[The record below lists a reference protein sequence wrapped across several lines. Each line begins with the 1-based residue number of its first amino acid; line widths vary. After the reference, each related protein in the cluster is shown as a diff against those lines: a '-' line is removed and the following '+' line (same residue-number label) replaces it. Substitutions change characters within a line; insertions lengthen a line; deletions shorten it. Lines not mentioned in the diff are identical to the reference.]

1 MKIGILGGGPAGLY
15 FALLMKKLS
24 PTHQVMVIEQNP
36 AGATYGWGV
45 VFSDRALSYLKES
58 DPVSYA
64 DIEAQLRTWDDL
76 TIVQKGKQVRIDGSA
91 YAGIARLTLLRILQA
106 HCRQHGVEMRF
117 ETRLHDLSVFA
128 GCDLIVGADGVNS
141 VLRQHY
147 ADSFQPSMRSL
158 SNHYIWYGTHQLFET
173 LSLIFRT
180 YRGGAFVA
188 HCYPY
193 SETTSTFIVEC
204 DAQTWQQAGFEHM
217 SDAESRAYCE
227 QVFKDD
233 LDGHPL
239 LPNKPAWLTFKVVTN
254 QNWSYRNIVLLGD
267 ALRTVHFSI
276 GSGTRM
282 ALEDAIALYQA
293 VATTENVPAA
303 LQAFE
308 YARRPGMEKLLS
320 IAEQSYTW
328 YETFHEKMELDALP
342 LAHSYMTRSGRIDD
356 AILRQKAPRFM
367 AEYEAYRAAPDTT
380 PR

>member
-1 MKIGILGGGPAGLY
+1 MQIGILGGGPAGLY
-15 FALLMKKLS
+15 FALLMKKLN
-24 PTHQVMVIEQNP
+24 PIHQVTVIEQNP

-45 VFSDRALSYLKES
+45 VFSDRALSYLKDS
-58 DPVSYA
+58 DSASYT

-76 TIVQKGKQVRIDGSA
+76 TIVQKGGRVRIDGSA
-91 YAGIARLTLLRILQA
+91 YAGIGRLALLRILQE

-117 ETRLHDLSVFA
+117 ETRLLDLSA
-128 GCDLIVGADGVNS
+128 LAHYDLLIGADGVNS
-141 VLRQHY
+141 MVRQQY
-147 ADSFQPSMRSL
+147 ADYFQPSTSSL
-158 SNHYIWYGTHQLFET
+158 SNNYIWYGTHQLFET

-204 DAQTWQQAGFEHM
+204 DAQTWKQAGFEHM

-227 QVFKDD
+227 HVFKDD
-233 LDGHPL
+233 LGGHPL

-254 QNWSYRNIVLLGD
+254 HMWSYRNMVLLGD

-282 ALEDAIALYQA
+282 ALEDAIALYKA
-293 VATTENVPAA
+293 VATTENIPDA

-308 YARRPGMEKLLS
+308 QVRRSGMEKLLR

-328 YETFHEKMELDALP
+328 YETFHERMDLDVLP
-342 LAHSYMTRSGRIDD
+342 LAYSYMTRSGRIDD
-356 AILRQKAPRFM
+356 ATLRQKAPRFM
-367 AEYEAYRAAPDTT
+367 AQYEAYRTAL
-380 PR
+380 R